1 MQLGGRD
8 ADCPSDLVKLM
19 KELEVARELP
29 LPLNAVTQK
38 MAWLGRTGS
47 GKTYGCKRFV
57 ERMLLAG
64 AQVLILDTMGMWPGL
79 RRGPKAFNIPV
90 FGGLYG
96 DIPLEPGS
104 GALIADVAVD
114 FETSMVCDV
123 SQFLDSER
131 SRWAT
136 AFMGR
141 LFQRKKSAPSAL
153 HVVLDECQ
161 DFVPQNPQ
169 HGEEKMLHEF
179 HRSAKQGRA
188 LGIGMSFVTQ
198 RPQEV
203 NKKALNQVE
212 CVFAFQMTGPHERK
226 ALEYWLSDKGLGT
239 GDKLGDILPRL
250 EVGAPHV
257 WSPQWL
263 KISKVVHI
271 LPIDSQDTSQTPK
284 VGDRKSSVKPLNLL
298 DSGKLQEIREQM
310 ADTIERAK
318 QEDPVRLRTQI
329 SKLTK
334 DLQDSRTQYAK
345 LEVAAKKLEA
355 RPATQVD
362 LSELNTYTLTLET
375 AVQGIQEAVKAL
387 KVVQSANDVP
397 RALPPTPS
405 VRLPAKSLPLS
416 ERHLESDNGKL
427 EACPRALLNVLAA
440 RHPRITTAAQLAVM
454 SGYSVRSS
462 TFSNGVSKLRV
473 ARLLEGSRGSLHIT
487 LQGQH
492 EAGKVEP
499 YPSGEDLLD
508 YWSAKLEKCPR
519 ELLRVIYE
527 HGQKRSLT
535 REFIADNAVN
545 GDGHYSAGSST
556 FSNGLS
562 RLRVLELIKGTG
574 DSIQLSDTFFE

>member
-318 QEDPVRLRTQI
+318 QEDPGHLRVQL
-329 SKLTK
+329 SKLTRE
-334 DLQDSRTQYAK
+334 LQDSKSLVT
-345 LEVAAKKLEA
+345 KLEA
-355 RPATQVD
+355 KVQRLELKPASKID
-362 LSELNTYTLTLET
+362 LSKLNTYALTLET
-375 AVQGIQEAVKAL
+375 AVQGIQEAVKVL
-387 KVVQSANDVP
+387 KTIHSQSVAE
-397 RALPPTPS
+397 PS
-405 VRLPAKSLPLS
+405 PVRVERVERVPAKTLPLRTAPQEVPTS
-416 ERHLESDNGKL
+416 TKL
-427 EACPRALLNVLAA
+427 GACSRALLNVLAA
-440 RHPRITTAAQLAVM
+440 RHPRTTTMPQLAIM

-462 TFSNGVSKLRV
+462 SFANSVSQLRV
-473 ARLLEGSRGSLHIT
+473 ARLIEGSRSGLTIT

-492 EAGKVEP
+492 EAGEITP
-499 YPSGEDLLD
+499 YPAGSDLLK
-508 YWSAKLEKCPR
+508 YWSDKLDKCSR
-519 ELLRVIYE
+519 ALLQVVYD
-527 HGQKRSLT
+527 HGQNRDLSRS
-535 REFIADNAVN
+535 FIAEKS
-545 GDGHYSAGSST
+545 HYSSNSSS
-556 FSNGLS
+556 FSNSLS